1 VRRFLGSEN
10 LFRGLRL
17 ALVATLATALH
28 MGYEYLVVRRGYVE
42 AHLGAA
48 SITPRFL
55 LDMLGAFVVLFISAT
70 AGFAWA
76 SGRGLVGF
84 GSWRRVR
91 RDLTLIV
98 PIGAALAVLT
108 LLVLEPLLYKP
119 LLAAKRNPFQPLFVS
134 TFEEVICRWGIF
146 AIAFRLSGRIWASVL
161 TSTLF
166 NVLLAVNG
174 LVKLVEHVE
183 EAVPAWQIAAIVAVK
198 FALALGYALFFVR
211 KGLLSTMALR
221 FVAALP
227 APVLAAFG

>member
-1 VRRFLGSEN
+1 MRRFVSGEN

-28 MGYEYLVVRRGYVE
+28 MAYEYLVVRRGYVE
-42 AHLGAA
+42 ARLGAA
-48 SITPRFL
+48 EITPRFM
-55 LDMLGAFVVLFISAT
+55 LDVLGVFVALFISAT

-76 SGRGLVGF
+76 RGRGLAGF

-91 RDLTLIV
+91 RDLALIV

-108 LLVLEPLLYKP
+108 LLLLEPLLYKP
-119 LLAAKRNPFQPLFVS
+119 LLAGKRNPFQPLFVGA
-134 TFEEVICRWGIF
+134 FEEVICRWGIF
-146 AIAFRLSGRIWASVL
+146 AIAFRLSGRIWAGVL
-161 TSTLF
+161 TSALF

-174 LVKLVEHVE
+174 LVKLIEHME
-183 EAVPAWQIAAIVAVK
+183 EPVPAWQLAAIVAVK
-198 FALALGYALFFVR
+198 FALAVGYALFYVR

-227 APVLAAFG
+227 MPLLAAFG